1 MVYLEEIKEKRKSS
15 LIVVCTLGVAA
26 LFYKNVRP
34 IWMTNLFGR
43 SEVFYDDTCAEAES
57 YTQQVYLNFVNGIGS
72 VNRCFVDKFNYYYFI
87 IDFNF
92 LIFVKISKLPK
103 DVRRVLLYA

>member
-1 MVYLEEIKEKRKSS
+1 MKRVCQYFDIPS
-15 LIVVCTLGVAA
+15 L
-26 LFYKNVRP
+26 LFINFIRS
-34 IWMTNLFGR
+34 

-72 VNRCFVDKFNYYYFI
+72 VNRCFVDKFNYYCFT
-87 IDFNF
+87 IDSNF
-92 LIFVKISKLPK
+92 LIYVKMSKLPK